1 MNCEG
6 VCGNTTGAEASC
18 KRNEGTSTTDHN
30 VIPPVNQPHLKEWTE
45 ITVHSCHLKFSY
57 KDSETSCKICN
68 EGYSRPTYY
77 ECWCSQ
83 TVKELRR
90 TCHEWDNSCKNE
102 VLSTLEQGPFCRG

>member
-6 VCGNTTGAEASC
+6 VCGNTTGAATSC
-18 KRNEGTSTTDHN
+18 KRNEGTSTTGRN
-30 VIPPVNQPHLKEWTE
+30 GTTWTE
-45 ITVHSCHLKFSY
+45 ITVHSCYLVYSY
-57 KDSETSCKICN
+57 KDSETSCKVCN

-83 TVKELRR
+83 TVKELEQ
-90 TCHEWDNSCKNE
+90 TCSDSEVLWNPDCKTK